1 MNDTRVLDE
10 GRQIF
15 VEESRDLIRSMEAAL
30 LALEGQPDDAEA
42 MNALFRAAH
51 TIKGSAG
58 LFPFNGIVAF
68 THVLEN
74 VLDRVRGG
82 HQVLEPGLMELALRC
97 SDHVGALLDVVTATG
112 DDRQLDAGVA
122 AAGESLLSSLNAY
135 LNGAAAIVQAAPE
148 AVGEDEATGVPTSA
162 VDAADVIS
170 RTAWHLSLRFGPNV
184 LRNGMD
190 PLSFLRYLATLGQIE
205 RIITVTDHLPTPDA
219 FDAESCYLGFELLLT
234 TGAIEKTIADAFE
247 FVREDCQVRLLG
259 PDTTVAAYA
268 ELLASLPEPAAR
280 VDALMLDLGA
290 LDPDLLARAR
300 QHGTAMHEPAPAASS
315 ADEPAAR
322 TAAAADKRAS
332 SRSGE
337 AARFIRVPADK
348 LDRLITLVGELV
360 IANSASS
367 TLARGRADVPLQ
379 EAAATVDGLVEEIRE
394 EALHLRMVQVGETF
408 HRFDRVVRDVS
419 RELGKEIALSISG
432 GETELDK
439 SMVDQINDPL
449 THLVRNSIDHGI
461 EDKATRLAAGKPA
474 RGEVRLHAYH
484 DSGSVVIE
492 VSDDGRGLDRDKLLK
507 KGRERGL
514 VDADETLTDQEI
526 MSLIFEPGFSTA
538 AKVTNLSGR
547 GVGMDVVRRNIHEL
561 RGSVSL
567 ASVVGQGTKVIIR
580 LPLTL
585 AIIHG
590 FLVRVG
596 NSRYVVPLDTV
607 FECIELPVE
616 CRERPP
622 GGDFLNLRGQV
633 LPLLRLRD
641 AFKLGGRATGRQNV
655 VVLSS
660 GGQRAGLLVDQLL
673 GERQTVIK
681 PLGKLFA
688 AIPGIG
694 GSTVL
699 GSGEVALIL
708 DVPSLIQRARQ
719 SGPKRY
725 SRTSA
730 TTATSIDSNE
740 GIQ

>member
-1 MNDTRVLDE
+1 M
-10 GRQIF
+10 Q
-15 VEESRDLIRSMEAAL
+15 
-30 LALEGQPDDAEA
+30 
-42 MNALFRAAH
+42 
-51 TIKGSAG
+51 
-58 LFPFNGIVAF
+58 
-68 THVLEN
+68 
-74 VLDRVRGG
+74 
-82 HQVLEPGLMELALRC
+82 
-97 SDHVGALLDVVTATG
+97 
-112 DDRQLDAGVA
+112 
-122 AAGESLLSSLNAY
+122 
-135 LNGAAAIVQAAPE
+135 
-148 AVGEDEATGVPTSA
+148 
-162 VDAADVIS
+162 
-170 RTAWHLSLRFGPNV
+170 
-184 LRNGMD
+184 
-190 PLSFLRYLATLGQIE
+190 
-205 RIITVTDHLPTPDA
+205 
-219 FDAESCYLGFELLLT
+219 
-234 TGAIEKTIADAFE
+234 
-247 FVREDCQVRLLG
+247 
-259 PDTTVAAYA
+259 
-268 ELLASLPEPAAR
+268 
-280 VDALMLDLGA
+280 
-290 LDPDLLARAR
+290 
-300 QHGTAMHEPAPAASS
+300 EPAPVAAT

-322 TAAAADKRAS
+322 TGTAADKRGSA
-332 SRSGE
+332 RSGE

-419 RELGKEIALSISG
+419 RELGKEIGLGISG

-596 NSRYVVPLDTV
+596 SSRYVVPLDTV

-660 GGQRAGLLVDQLL
+660 GGQRAGLVVDQLL

-688 AIPGIG
+688 AVPGIG